1 MVRSGNAPYIFKTEG
16 GLMMNKKRILL
27 TGLILSMGFIL
38 MSCAGMQTKPTEANF
53 KPPGVSLDTVQV
65 TQYNGYWY
73 YDAKITPVKGKAG
86 ANSAMLPMAFLF
98 NIVNPND
105 YPVKLDGFGFTV
117 AFEGFEVNLVN
128 AFETQWIPAGKTN
141 QLSVMSVVDVHQV
154 LLSLLIPSAEKVKE
168 KKTTPWAL
176 LEKWWT
182 EIPNIT
188 VPVGVNK
195 GAATFTA
202 DDVQK
207 IVPFAFKYPKE
218 ISLSS

>member
-1 MVRSGNAPYIFKTEG
+1 MEG
-16 GLMMNKKRILL
+16 GSMMKIKRVLL
-27 TGLILSMGFIL
+27 ITCIFGMGLILI
-38 MSCAGMQTKPTEANF
+38 SCAGMQTKPTEANF
-53 KPPGVSLDTVQV
+53 KPPVVSLESVQV

-117 AFEGFEVNLVN
+117 AFEGFEVNMVN

-141 QLSVMSVVDVHQV
+141 QLSVMSIVDVQQV
-154 LLSLLIPSAEKVKE
+154 LLSLLIPSHEQVKA
-168 KKTTPWAL
+168 KNTNAWAL
-176 LEKWWT
+176 LEKWWV
-182 EIPNIT
+182 EIPNMT
-188 VPVGVNK
+188 VPIGVGK

-202 DDVQK
+202 NGIQK
-207 IVPFAFKYPKE
+207 IIPFTAKYPK
-218 ISLSS
+218 

>member
-1 MVRSGNAPYIFKTEG
+1 
-16 GLMMNKKRILL
+16 MNKKRILL

-53 KPPGVSLDTVQV
+53 KVPVISLESVQV

-98 NIVNPND
+98 NIANPND

-141 QLSVMSVVDVHQV
+141 QLSVMSIVDVQQV
-154 LLSLLIPSAEKVKE
+154 LLSLLIPSYEQVKA
-168 KKTTPWAL
+168 KNTNAWAL

-182 EIPNIT
+182 EIPNMT
-188 VPVGVNK
+188 VPIGVEK

-202 DDVQK
+202 NGVQK
-207 IVPFAFKYPKE
+207 VIPFAAKYPK
-218 ISLSS
+218 

>member
-1 MVRSGNAPYIFKTEG
+1 MNRKIA
-16 GLMMNKKRILL
+16 LMIAFFFGA
-27 TGLILSMGFIL
+27 GLIFI
-38 MSCAGMQTKPTEANF
+38 SCAGMQTKPTEANF
-53 KPPGVSLDTVQV
+53 RVPVISLESVQV

-73 YDAKITPVKGKAG
+73 YDAKITPVKGKPG

-98 NIVNPND
+98 NIANPND

-141 QLSVMSVVDVHQV
+141 QLSVMSIVDVQQV
-154 LLSLLIPSAEKVKE
+154 LLSLLIPSYEQVKA
-168 KKTTPWAL
+168 KNTNAWAL

-188 VPVGVNK
+188 VPIGVEK

-202 DDVQK
+202 DGVEK
-207 IVPFAFKYPKE
+207 IVPFTFKYPK
-218 ISLSS
+218 

>member
-1 MVRSGNAPYIFKTEG
+1 MNRKTA
-16 GLMMNKKRILL
+16 LMIAFCFGA
-27 TGLILSMGFIL
+27 GLIFI
-38 MSCAGMQTKPTEANF
+38 SCAGMQAKPTEANF
-53 KPPGVSLDTVQV
+53 KAPAISLESVQV

-98 NIVNPND
+98 NIANPND
-105 YPVKLDGFGFTV
+105 YPVKLDGLGFTV

-141 QLSVMSVVDVHQV
+141 QLSVMSIVDVQQV
-154 LLSLLIPSAEKVKE
+154 LLSLSIPSYEQVKA
-168 KKTTPWAL
+168 KNTTPWDL

-182 EIPNIT
+182 EIPNMT
-188 VPVGVNK
+188 VPIEVKK

-202 DDVQK
+202 DGVQK
-207 IVPFAFKYPKE
+207 IVPFAFKYPK
-218 ISLSS
+218 

>member
-1 MVRSGNAPYIFKTEG
+1 
-16 GLMMNKKRILL
+16 MMNRKTALMVAFFFGA
-27 TGLILSMGFIL
+27 GLIFI
-38 MSCAGMQTKPTEANF
+38 SCAGMQTKPTEANF
-53 KPPGVSLDTVQV
+53 KPPVVSLESVQV

-105 YPVKLDGFGFTV
+105 YPVQLDGFGFTV

-141 QLSVMSVVDVHQV
+141 QLSVMSIVDVQQV
-154 LLSLLIPSAEKVKE
+154 LLSLLIPSHEQVKA
-168 KKTTPWAL
+168 KNTTPWDL

-182 EIPNIT
+182 EIPNMT
-188 VPVGVNK
+188 VPIGVGK

-202 DDVQK
+202 DGVQK
-207 IVPFAFKYPKE
+207 VIPFAAKFPK
-218 ISLSS
+218 